1 MSLNQQ
7 KRLYQAER
15 CLWGHGRDFA
25 SNQEVIEYLDSVV
38 QSDWFVK
45 RYGWV
50 PPIRVEPMRST
61 KWAGCADRQGYV
73 IYLKRRTENVVLHEL
88 AHLLNYSDQHD
99 HSFVDIMLHLIRNAM
114 GFYAWSEF
122 MYELKRE
129 GYYDVI

>member
-1 MSLNQQ
+1 MSLKQQ
-7 KRLYQAER
+7 KRLYEAER

-45 RYGWV
+45 KYGWV
-50 PPIRVEPMRST
+50 PPIRVESFQST

-73 IYLKRRTENVVLHEL
+73 IYLKKRTENVVLHEL
-88 AHLLNYSDQHD
+88 SHLLCSSDQHD
-99 HSFVDIMLHLIRNAM
+99 EHFVSIFQHLIRNAM

-122 MYELKRE
+122 MYELKKVD
-129 GYYDVI
+129 YYG